1 MLRTNILEGQMPYNK
16 DKPDFWDKTPETY
29 AETPE
34 YPDGVYLKADGKP
47 DPRKGKLSNRQRTFA
62 ELIVEGVYSNAECAR
77 RAGFSEVTAS
87 DYATK
92 LLNGVDFPHVV
103 ELITELREERQR
115 KYGVTLIG
123 QLTRLAKLSEGAE
136 KSNQY
141 SAAINAEK
149 LRSAMGGLTI
159 DRRETIN
166 TLDQLSRDEITA
178 KLAELVK
185 APAPSCFHLFRG
197 SQAIDLAQKP
207 MSEVRGPRFSGLGE
221 VWDALRLE
229 AVDHFAK
236 FAKSG

>member
-149 LRSAMGGLTI
+149 LG
-159 DRRETIN
+159 
-166 TLDQLSRDEITA
+166 
-178 KLAELVK
+178 K
-185 APAPSCFHLFRG
+185 
-197 SQAIDLAQKP
+197 
-207 MSEVRGPRFSGLGE
+207 GPRSEL
-221 VWDALRLE
+221 LSSISR
-229 AVDHFAK
+229 FA
-236 FAKSG
+236 SH

>member
-103 ELITELREERQR
+103 ELITELRRSVSASTVSPSSVSSPALPSSLRGRRSPTSIRLLSSR
-115 KYGVTLIG
+115 K
-123 QLTRLAKLSEGAE
+123 
-136 KSNQY
+136 
-141 SAAINAEK
+141 
-149 LRSAMGGLTI
+149 
-159 DRRETIN
+159 
-166 TLDQLSRDEITA
+166 
-178 KLAELVK
+178 
-185 APAPSCFHLFRG
+185 SC
-197 SQAIDLAQKP
+197 
-207 MSEVRGPRFSGLGE
+207 
-221 VWDALRLE
+221 ALPW
-229 AVDHFAK
+229 VV
-236 FAKSG
+236 

>member
-62 ELIVEGVYSNAECAR
+62 EL
-77 RAGFSEVTAS
+77 
-87 DYATK
+87 
-92 LLNGVDFPHVV
+92 
-103 ELITELREERQR
+103 
-115 KYGVTLIG
+115 
-123 QLTRLAKLSEGAE
+123 
-136 KSNQY
+136 
-141 SAAINAEK
+141 
-149 LRSAMGGLTI
+149 
-159 DRRETIN
+159 
-166 TLDQLSRDEITA
+166 
-178 KLAELVK
+178 VK

>member
-1 MLRTNILEGQMPYNK
+1 MLRTITLEDPMPYNK
-16 DKPDFWDKTPETY
+16 DKPDFWDKTPETF

-34 YPDGVYLKADGKP
+34 YPDGVYLRANGRP

-62 ELIVEGVYSNAECAR
+62 ELVVDGVYSNTECAR
-77 RAGFSEVTAS
+77 RAGFSHAAAS
-87 DYATK
+87 DYAKK

-123 QLTRLAKLSEGAE
+123 QLTRLAKLSQGAE
-136 KSNQY
+136 EANQY
-141 SAAINAEK
+141 SAAIVAEK

-178 KLAELVK
+178 KLAELQSK
-185 APAPSCFHLFRG
+185 YP
-197 SQAIDLAQKP
+197 QAFQIEGRKIKDVTPRDKGTESELIEYIDKTKGKD
-207 MSEVRGPRFSGLGE
+207 R
-221 VWDALRLE
+221 
-229 AVDHFAK
+229 
-236 FAKSG
+236 

>member
-1 MLRTNILEGQMPYNK
+1 MPYNK

-149 LRSAMGGLTI
+149 LRSA
-159 DRRETIN
+159 
-166 TLDQLSRDEITA
+166 
-178 KLAELVK
+178 VK

-207 MSEVRGPRFSGLGE
+207 MSEVRGPRFSGLGG
-221 VWDALRLE
+221 VWDALRVE

>member
-1 MLRTNILEGQMPYNK
+1 MPYNK

-149 LRSAMGGLTI
+149 LRSAMGG
-159 DRRETIN
+159 RRIPR
-166 TLDQLSRDEITA
+166 LHDCSRWSALLGRVEGIQKCEVAFIWHFEVRKPLILHRNPCPRCED
-178 KLAELVK
+178 
-185 APAPSCFHLFRG
+185 RG
-197 SQAIDLAQKP
+197 SRALVGCGMLCGLRRWIILQSLQ
-207 MSEVRGPRFSGLGE
+207 SRGELCGSAALFSC
-221 VWDALRLE
+221 
-229 AVDHFAK
+229 
-236 FAKSG
+236 

>member
-149 LRSAMGGLTI
+149 LRSAMVGLTI
-159 DRRETIN
+159 DRRETIRH
-166 TLDQLSRDEITA
+166 SG
-178 KLAELVK
+178 
-185 APAPSCFHLFRG
+185 PAGAGRS
-197 SQAIDLAQKP
+197 LAQLGRPAEQVPHLKAGIP
-207 MSEVRGPRFSGLGE
+207 DRGAQDQGGPR
-221 VWDALRLE
+221 R
-229 AVDHFAK
+229 HR
-236 FAKSG
+236 

>member
-1 MLRTNILEGQMPYNK
+1 MPYNK

-178 KLAELVK
+178 KLADLQSKYPQAFQIEGRKIKVVT
-185 APAPSCFHLFRG
+185 PAD
-197 SQAIDLAQKP
+197 IDSK
-207 MSEVRGPRFSGLGE
+207 SEIIDYIDSSKGKDR
-221 VWDALRLE
+221 
-229 AVDHFAK
+229 
-236 FAKSG
+236 